1 MLSKV
6 ASKRIYQLD
15 SIKGIFIFLVV
26 LGHLIGGGYSAN
38 SPLGLTH
45 YFIYSIHMPMFILI
59 SGILSKKETNFKNII
74 GSYVIPYIIFDFAYV
89 IFGSLIGQPV
99 SWNVLV
105 PSYVYWY
112 ILCIAIMK
120 LMFSKG
126 RAEIALIVS
135 IVVSIFITLY
145 IPESAWRWMSVGR
158 VMLLFPVFWIG
169 TLMREDFL
177 SDINNHKRIYIALG
191 IIAVVILYFLLV
203 LGISPIDWATHDYCE
218 TIIQLAIK
226 YVYMMLTAAIFVCLF
241 CIAPESA
248 VLQTWGRNSVII
260 YLLHPFVVPFVRYA
274 VYKVVTSEIAV
285 LIIMTI
291 SALILTWVL
300 SLGFL
305 KRAYDLLIDR
315 IKRALKLEV

>member
-1 MLSKV
+1 LAGN
-6 ASKRIYQLD
+6 AS
-15 SIKGIFIFLVV
+15 
-26 LGHLIGGGYSAN
+26 
-38 SPLGLTH
+38 
-45 YFIYSIHMPMFILI
+45 
-59 SGILSKKETNFKNII
+59 
-74 GSYVIPYIIFDFAYV
+74 
-89 IFGSLIGQPV
+89 
-99 SWNVLV
+99 
-105 PSYVYWY
+105 
-112 ILCIAIMK
+112 
-120 LMFSKG
+120 
-126 RAEIALIVS
+126 
-135 IVVSIFITLY
+135 
-145 IPESAWRWMSVGR
+145 
-158 VMLLFPVFWIG
+158 FPVFWIG